1 MGQLWRRFRAQS
13 TRTQWLSGAIVAVL
27 VAGVIGVTLS
37 SPGTRSAAVT
47 PASRRPVVTTRVP
60 PTTTVAPTTTTR
72 SAAPSTSSSTTS
84 APGPDATL
92 TITATTTSPAN
103 YVSILVNGHQSQHVD
118 VALPATYEIAVP
130 SGAGVIASAQEG
142 SGKPAA
148 AITCKVNL
156 HNGTPPVT
164 KTAVGAFAI
173 AQCNTNPR

>member
-37 SPGTRSAAVT
+37 STGTRKAAVT
-47 PASRRPVVTTRVP
+47 PASRKPVVTTRVP
-60 PTTTVAPTTTTR
+60 PTTKVAPTTTR
-72 SAAPSTSSSTTS
+72 SAAPTTSSSTTS
-84 APGPDATL
+84 PPGPDATL
-92 TITATTTSPAN
+92 TITATSTSPAN

-118 VALPATYEIAVP
+118 VTLPATYEVAVP
-130 SGAGVIASAQEG
+130 RGAAVIASAQEG
-142 SGKPAA
+142 SGEPGA

-164 KTAVGAFAI
+164 KTAVGAYAI